1 MTLDQWLRLTAIQ
14 LSDFSDSQPD
24 QQHIHWPKDLLL
36 SYYNDATAYIASLKP
51 ADHVT
56 TVVIRLLPGSTQN
69 TCCEFVGKVTE
80 QVDSVG
86 NFIANIRSIK
96 TTPTWL
102 GSTVCNTSNTY
113 SPSATY
119 RIDDAPASFA
129 IWPPVPATGAYY
141 VKIRCSQAPAPI
153 TSANLSVALPASK
166 FSAAITEWA
175 LYRALS
181 GETDTALM
189 NAAALHYKAFFELL
203 GLQNK
208 AAAAFLPS

>member
-1 MTLDQWLRLTAIQ
+1 MTLDQWLKLTSQQ
-14 LSDFSDSQPD
+14 LSDYQATQPD
-24 QQHIHWPKDLLL
+24 QQFVHWSQELLL

-51 ADHVT
+51 QDFVS

-86 NFIANIRSIK
+86 NFLANIRSIK

-102 GSTVCNTSNTY
+102 GSTICKTAGDYAPT
-113 SPSATY
+113 ATY
-119 RIDDAPASFA
+119 RVDDAPNSFA

-153 TSANLSVALPASK
+153 TSANLSASLPASK

-189 NAAALHYKAFFELL
+189 NAAGLHYKAFFELL
-203 GLQNK
+203 GMQNK
-208 AAAAFLPS
+208 AAAAFIPS